1 MEGIPGKSRES
12 VEYLGPPGGGLDMT
26 FRPDVHIDPRDLDG
40 LDIGDS
46 RTVRIT
52 WNGAPFAALVRAH
65 ESTFVGR
72 DGRRH
77 YVIGGRK
84 VCAGANV
91 VSVFVMAHKDVTYA
105 VDKDGVR
112 HFLYDFELDHEHVC
126 NVCSACGVPE
136 QRHADIR
143 ARKKKQ
149 EVTA

>member
-1 MEGIPGKSRES
+1 MEGILEKSHES
-12 VEYLGPPGGGLDMT
+12 TKYLGPPGGGLDMT
-26 FRPDVHIDPRDLDG
+26 LNPDVHINPRDLDG
-40 LDIGDS
+40 LEIS
-46 RTVRIT
+46 SHRTVRIT
-52 WNGAPFAALVRAH
+52 WNGAPFDALVRVH

-105 VDKDGVR
+105 VDRNGTR
-112 HFLYDFELDHEHVC
+112 HFLYDYEQDHEHVC

-136 QRHADIR
+136 QRHVDVR
-143 ARKKKQ
+143 TKKQ
-149 EVTA
+149 EVAA